1 MRTHRKPDLL
11 FMLAVIAGIGVIVSS
26 YIQYQ
31 RSNANVPDDSSLV
44 AKQQVNEKSGPDSSF
59 ILVSSQ
65 TQAIVSKDD
74 AVNNSL
80 PRP

>member
-31 RSNANVPDDSSLV
+31 RANANVPDEGPLV
-44 AKQQVNEKSGPDSSF
+44 VKQQVNKNSDPDSSF

-65 TQAIVSKDD
+65 SSTSVSNDD
-74 AVNNSL
+74 PVNNSL

>member
-11 FMLAVIAGIGVIVSS
+11 FMLAVIAGIGVLISS

-31 RSNANVPDDSSLV
+31 RANANLPEESALLV
-44 AKQQVNEKSGPDSSF
+44 KQQVIQKSGPESSF
-59 ILVSSQ
+59 VLVSSQ
-65 TQAIVSKDD
+65 DQATISNDD

-80 PRP
+80 ARP